1 LILQWDVDFIHG
13 ANTLRIYVGKTFR
26 LWSLS
31 MKVILLHVSSLRG
44 RLQIRVTVT
53 KVNITLIN
61 NGEPLVTCR
70 ALKKWF
76 PVSAGFFSQLRGK
89 EVWLKAVD
97 GIDLDIHKEEMYCLA
112 GESGCGKT
120 TMGRLLIGLIEPT
133 DGVVT
138 IDGHDLSGLGRKD
151 LRHLRAQI
159 QTIFQDPYSSLNP
172 RLSLY
177 DTVAEPL
184 HLNKLATSTAEE
196 EERVVR
202 AFEAVQLVPAEEFTF
217 RYPHELSGGQR
228 QRVAIAR
235 AIVVNPRFIVADEP
249 VSMLDVSIR
258 SEILSLLQDIRRQFH
273 IAYIYI
279 THDLAVASYI
289 GDKIAIMYLGKVME
303 KGTIKQVIREAV
315 HPYSQALISAVPS
328 TDPSRMRKRQIL
340 PGEPGSP
347 INPPPGCLFAPR
359 CIYAQKKCTEEEPPL
374 EEISPG
380 HFSACWYPQ
389 DPIEAE
395 IEPEMLYQVA
405 K

>member
-1 LILQWDVDFIHG
+1 MVVDGKPMVSCRGLQ
-13 ANTLRIYVGKTFR
+13 
-26 LWSLS
+26 
-31 MKVILLHVSSLRG
+31 
-44 RLQIRVTVT
+44 
-53 KVNITLIN
+53 
-61 NGEPLVTCR
+61 
-70 ALKKWF
+70 KWF
-76 PVSAGFFSQLRGK
+76 PVSAGFISQLRGK
-89 EVWLKAVD
+89 EVWLKAVN
-97 GIDLDIHKEEMYCLA
+97 GVDLDVNAEEMYCLA

-120 TMGRLLIGLIEPT
+120 TIGRLLLGLIKPT
-133 DGVVT
+133 SGEVM
-138 IDGHDLSGLGRKD
+138 IDGIDISTHSRKN
-151 LRHLRAQI
+151 LRLLRAKI

-172 RLSLY
+172 RMSIY

-184 HLNKLATSTAEE
+184 LLNRLASSPEEE
-196 EERVVR
+196 EERVVN
-202 AFEAVQLVPAEEFTF
+202 AFEAVQLTPAEEFTF

-258 SEILSLLQDIRRQFH
+258 AEILTLLQKIRHQYK

-289 GDKIAIMYLGKVME
+289 GDKIAIMYLGKVVE
-303 KGTIKQVIREAV
+303 KGSIEQVIHGAV

-328 TDPSRMRKRQIL
+328 PDPPRMRKRRVL

-359 CIYAQKKCTEEEPPL
+359 CIFAKK
-374 EEISPG
+374 
-380 HFSACWYPQ
+380 
-389 DPIEAE
+389 
-395 IEPEMLYQVA
+395 

>member
-1 LILQWDVDFIHG
+1 M
-13 ANTLRIYVGKTFR
+13 A
-26 LWSLS
+26 
-31 MKVILLHVSSLRG
+31 
-44 RLQIRVTVT
+44 
-53 KVNITLIN
+53 N
-61 NGEPLVTCR
+61 NGDAVVSCR
-70 ALKKWF
+70 GLKKWF

-97 GIDLDIHKEEMYCLA
+97 GVDLDVDKEEMYCLA

-120 TMGRLLIGLIEPT
+120 TMGRLLLGLIDPT
-133 DGVVT
+133 EGVVS
-138 IDGHDLSGLGRKD
+138 IDGRDISGLNRKD
-151 LRHLRAQI
+151 LKILRAQI

-184 HLNKLATSTAEE
+184 ILNKLASSSDEE
-196 EERVVR
+196 EERVVK

-258 SEILSLLQDIRRQFH
+258 SEILSLLQNIRHQFG
-273 IAYIYI
+273 IAYVYI

-303 KGTIKQVIREAV
+303 KGSIKQVIQGAV

-328 TDPSRMRKRQIL
+328 TDPTRQKKRQIL

-359 CIYAQKKCTEEEPPL
+359 CIYAQKKCTEMEPPL
-374 EEISPG
+374 EEVSPG
-380 HFSACWYPQ
+380 HFSACWFPQ
-389 DPIEAE
+389 DPIQNNIDADLR
-395 IEPEMLYQVA
+395 LYSNQ
-405 K
+405 